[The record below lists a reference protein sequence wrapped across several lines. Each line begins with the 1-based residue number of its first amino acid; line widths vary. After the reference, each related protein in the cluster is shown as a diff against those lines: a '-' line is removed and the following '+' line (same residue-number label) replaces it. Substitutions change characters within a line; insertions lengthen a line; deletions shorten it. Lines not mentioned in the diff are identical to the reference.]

1 MTTEAHT
8 VKARL
13 SAAAPQTDVLVP
25 LALVMGARAGL
36 SVEQI
41 DDLAMAIELLVRH
54 RPQADRHAVFAVDQ
68 GRIEVSLTGI
78 DAEWLERSG
87 QMLGVLV
94 SAVTTGPTGVSL
106 RVDA

>member
-1 MTTEAHT
+1 MDMRAHT
-8 VKARL
+8 VRAHL

-25 LALVMGARAGL
+25 LALVTGARAGL

-54 RPQADRHAVFAVDQ
+54 RPRVDRHAVFAVDQ
-68 GRIEVSLTGI
+68 GQIKVALTGI
-78 DAEWLERSG
+78 DAEWVERRG
-87 QMLGVLV
+87 QMLAVLV
-94 SAVTTGPTGVSL
+94 SDVNVAPTEVVL